1 MRTKALGYVY
11 HFCLMLLLVLML
23 ISGSIHRDYER
34 QTASAASTA
43 TVGVSPSTV
52 TAVLGQNFSINI
64 TISGVLDLYGWE
76 LRLNWSATLLGAVDV
91 AQGPFLNASGS
102 TFFSWDVNATEG
114 RMVVDCTL
122 LGNVA
127 GVSGGGTLATVTF
140 NVKNVGESA
149 LNLYDVVLLNSLEI
163 SIPCQATS
171 GYGYFTAAHDVAV
184 TAVDVSPST
193 VLPGDV
199 VNINVTVEN
208 QGGFAET
215 FNVTVYANSET
226 VGVQP
231 VSLNI
236 GSSVTVIFAWDTSGL
251 GKGDYTISASASI
264 VPGEVDT
271 SNNNKTSSTPV
282 TVLYAGHDV
291 AVTNVKPSKTV
302 VGQGYCMF
310 IAATVKNYGVF
321 NEAFDT
327 TVYANTTS
335 VASQNVTLTSG
346 NFTTLTFTWNTTGFA
361 KGNYTIKAIADTVPG
376 ETDTADNI
384 FIGGTLRVCI
394 PGDINGDGVVDST
407 DLGTMGSAWN
417 AFLGDLNY
425 NPACDLNGDGVVDS
439 ADLGIMGAHWNEFTP

>member
-1 MRTKALGYVY
+1 MLLIA
-11 HFCLMLLLVLML
+11 LMLFSEPVL
-23 ISGSIHRDYER
+23 RDRLE
-34 QTASAASTA
+34 QTASAVTTA
-43 TVGVSPSTV
+43 TVSVSPSTI
-52 TAVLGQNFSINI
+52 TAVVGQNFSINI

-76 LRLNWSATLLGAVDV
+76 LRLNWSAPLLDV
-91 AQGPFLNASGS
+91 VGVVEGSFLKAGGS
-102 TFFSWDVNATEG
+102 TYFYFDVNATAG

-122 LGNVA
+122 LGAVP
-127 GVSGGGTLATVTF
+127 GVTGDGTLATITF
-140 NVKNVGESA
+140 NVKNAGESP
-149 LNLYDVVLLNSLEI
+149 LNLYDVVLLNSLEQ

-171 GYGYFTAAHDVAV
+171 GYGYFMAAHDVVV
-184 TAVDVSPST
+184 TVVDVSPST
-193 VLPGDV
+193 VLPGDLV
-199 VNINVTVEN
+199 YINVTVQN
-208 QGGFAET
+208 KGGYAET

-302 VGQGYCMF
+302 VGQGYYMF

-335 VASQNVTLTSG
+335 IASQYVTLSSGTSTTLAFAWNTSG
-346 NFTTLTFTWNTTGFA
+346 FV
-361 KGNYTIKAIADTVPG
+361 KGNYTISAYAWPVPG
-376 ETDTADNI
+376 ETSTADNNFTDGWVI
-384 FIGGTLRVCI
+384 ISMV
-394 PGDINGDGVVDST
+394 GDITGPDGWPDGICDMRDIRMVAKLFGVTYPDSK
-407 DLGTMGSAWN
+407 
-417 AFLGDLNY
+417 Y
-425 NPACDLNGDGVVDS
+425 NPNCDIND
-439 ADLGIMGAHWNEFTP
+439 DLIIDMKDIRAVAKQFGKTDP